1 MRSRLLVCGTASRM
15 RPAMP
20 FTTQSLQP
28 VARCRHSRLRRFWQ
42 RDPGTRAQGQFQRAV
57 DLASFK
63 SIPHSIVEHP
73 LIAAVVAVLFVC
85 ALVVWVRGRSTWR
98 AIILAVIVSGLC
110 VSSFKWG
117 LCLGGPDK
125 WNILISVATL
135 LAVLAALFSD
145 VIQKLVYREKI
156 SVHVGSDLIDFP
168 DGLRW
173 IRGRITNSG
182 DRTVERCRVKLLKV
196 EGQPSRIENGLLQ
209 WQGGIREP
217 GEPVTLSSQEHLI
230 FDIGTRIAAEGS
242 PLQLLAYIG
251 PNQL

>member
-1 MRSRLLVCGTASRM
+1 
-15 RPAMP
+15 
-20 FTTQSLQP
+20 
-28 VARCRHSRLRRFWQ
+28 
-42 RDPGTRAQGQFQRAV
+42 
-57 DLASFK
+57 
-63 SIPHSIVEHP
+63 
-73 LIAAVVAVLFVC
+73 
-85 ALVVWVRGRSTWR
+85 
-98 AIILAVIVSGLC
+98 LAVIVSGLC